1 MLSIEQVLIS
11 KRETL
16 VLRSEKGE
24 SDKSRVVDATG
35 RTKVSLIS
43 GKLKSSLGYITRL
56 LCVPRIGAEIAS
68 GLKYRPAIP
77 ADAI

>member
-43 GKLKSSLGYITRL
+43 GKLKSSLG
-56 LCVPRIGAEIAS
+56 
-68 GLKYRPAIP
+68 
-77 ADAI
+77 